1 MTKYKCKDVVLVD
14 VVFSDGSGIKKRPA
28 LVISSDEYHKS
39 RQEVLIAAIT
49 SNVHR
54 VLCGDTKI
62 KQWKETGLIV
72 PSLVTGIIQ
81 TITGKLIN
89 RKLGVLGKED
99 FKKVQK
105 NLNRA
110 IEL

>member
-14 VVFSDGSGIKKRPA
+14 VVFSDGSGVKKRPA

-39 RQEVLIAAIT
+39 RREVLIAAIT

-62 KQWKETGLIV
+62 KQWKEAGLIV

-81 TITGKLIN
+81 TIKGKLIN
-89 RKLGVLGKED
+89 RKLGVLEKED
-99 FKKVQK
+99 FQKVQK
-105 NLNRA
+105 NLNGVLG
-110 IEL
+110 I

>member
-28 LVISSDEYHKS
+28 LVISRDEYHKS
-39 RQEVLIAAIT
+39 RREVLISAIT

-62 KQWKETGLIV
+62 KKWKEAGLLV

-81 TITGKLIN
+81 TVNGKLIN
-89 RKLGVLGKED
+89 RKLGVLEKED
-99 FKKVQK
+99 FQKVQK

-110 IEL
+110 LEL

>member
-28 LVISSDEYHKS
+28 LVLSSNEYHKS
-39 RQEVLIAAIT
+39 RREVIIAAVT

-62 KQWKETGLIV
+62 KKWKEAGLLV

-89 RKLGVLGKED
+89 RKLGILEEED
-99 FKKVQK
+99 FQKVQK
-105 NLNRA
+105 SLKRA
-110 IEL
+110 VEL

>member
-28 LVISSDEYHKS
+28 LVLSSNEYHKS
-39 RQEVLIAAIT
+39 RREVIIAAVT

-62 KQWKETGLIV
+62 KKWKEAGLLV

-89 RKLGVLGKED
+89 RKLGVLEEED
-99 FKKVQK
+99 FQKVQK
-105 NLNRA
+105 SLKRA
-110 IEL
+110 VEL